1 MIELARE
8 INTSIKQYLL
18 SIASFFSVGGVNFE
32 R

>member
-18 SIASFFSVGGVNFE
+18 SIASFLLVKGVKNE
-32 R
+32 

>member
-18 SIASFFSVGGVNFE
+18 SIASFLLLEVLENE
-32 R
+32 

>member
-18 SIASFFSVGGVNFE
+18 SIASFLLREGVKNE
-32 R
+32 

>member
-18 SIASFFSVGGVNFE
+18 SIASFLLLEGVKNE
-32 R
+32 